1 MTTTNQVTTQIPLS
15 LDLSKVTHK
24 ATVSAEADYTSWVR
38 FATDVDVQID
48 GPVDA
53 ATINLH
59 RSLEHPDS
67 STLGSVVA
75 TATGNPT
82 TTGVGLTYASRVP
95 AWYRVE
101 NAATFGPAN
110 AATARTLA
118 NLAAA
123 INGLQSTPA
132 GEQRFFA
139 GTAPNPLV
147 VATVPSATTMLLTA
161 ATAGAAGNAIAT
173 TETQTN
179 GSFGAATLAGG
190 ADAVAASGTATFA
203 TGAAENGA
211 TVTIG
216 TTVYTFRTALTTTA
230 TAFEVLRGA
239 SLTASRDNLLAA
251 INLGGSVSTGLLTFT
266 TAPADGDTVRIRN
279 FVYTFRTS
287 LTGFQN
293 SPRQVLIGVSVTTA
307 RNNLVSAINGT
318 AAGNGGAYSSATV
331 PSIYFTAGTSGA
343 NMTIASIS
351 QTGLVSQYVTTAV
364 STHVSWGAA
373 AMVSTAG
380 PGITYGS
387 ATTLHPDVTG
397 AAVSTNQLTATAKVA
412 GTAGNAI
419 ATTTTSAAN
428 VAWGAATLASGAAA
442 VKATGTLT
450 MSGVFTNAQ
459 NVVVGAQTYVTK
471 TTPTVAN
478 DINIAGLTADVVM
491 LGTRIQNV

>member
-1 MTTTNQVTTQIPLS
+1 MTTTNQVLEQIPLS
-15 LDLSKVTHK
+15 EALSKVTLK
-24 ATVSAEADYTSWVR
+24 ATFSAEGDYTNWVR
-38 FATDVDVQID
+38 CAAGVTVQAN

-53 ATINLH
+53 ATLNLH
-59 RSLEHPDS
+59 RSLSHPDAN
-67 STLGSVVA
+67 TVGSVVA
-75 TATGNPT
+75 TVTGNPT
-82 TTGVGLTYASRVP
+82 TTGVGITFDGLVP

-123 INGLQSTPA
+123 INGLQATPA
-132 GEQRFFA
+132 GEQRFYP

-147 VATVPSATTMLLTA
+147 VATVPTATTMLLTA

-179 GSFGAATLAGG
+179 GAFGGTTLSGG

-266 TAPADGDTVRIRN
+266 TTPADGDTVRIRN
-279 FVYTFRTS
+279 FVYTFRTT

-293 SPRQVLIGVSVTTA
+293 SPRQVLIGASVTTA
-307 RNNLVSAINGT
+307 RNNLVAAINGT
-318 AAGNGGAYSSATV
+318 ASGNGVTYSSATV

-351 QTGLVSQYVTTAV
+351 ETGLVSQYVTTAV
-364 STHVSWGAA
+364 STHISWGAA

-387 ATTLHPDVTG
+387 ATTLNPDVTG
-397 AAVSTNQLTATAKVA
+397 AAVSTNQLTATAKNT

-428 VAWGAATLASGAAA
+428 ITWGAATLASGAAA

-471 TTPTVAN
+471 ATPTVAN
-478 DINIAGLTADVVM
+478 DINIAGLTMDVVIN
-491 LGTRIQNV
+491 GTRIQNV